1 LEKDNRR
8 FCREFGEEKM
18 HGCWHDFEASRERQR
33 DILREAEVRRLAR
46 AAGKKPRETRPWSA
60 LRLLRAL
67 DGKLRE
73 FLRPLVPTGGEI
85 PPEDEAAV
93 PSAGDGLVG
102 AAFEEGVY
110 SLRPSS
116 VIELRREAEGYVV
129 HEVDLLTGDDVLY
142 LSTEEPE
149 WAAWIWNQK
158 TRR

>member
-1 LEKDNRR
+1 
-8 FCREFGEEKM
+8 M

-33 DILREAEVRRLAR
+33 DILREAEALRLARTVRVHGGRPRWSSGPLGVIGAKIRAYLRRLAPS
-46 AAGKKPRETRPWSA
+46 GNA
-60 LRLLRAL
+60 L
-67 DGKLRE
+67 
-73 FLRPLVPTGGEI
+73 
-85 PPEDEAAV
+85 PPDNQTAV
-93 PSAGDGLVG
+93 SGADNGSAGAV
-102 AAFEEGVY
+102 FEEGVY

-149 WAAWIWNQK
+149 WAAWIWTQK